1 MTLGKR
7 LFFLVILL
15 VVALYVMRVTA
26 HGRVEVPP
34 LGNTLVDA
42 FATVEQAVTRA
53 GRLARDVLT
62 FPFSLVRASQRAQEL
77 SERVDLLESELQQ
90 VREYQL
96 ENERLKRLLDF
107 QSGPAASSHLELAAA
122 AVIGRDPG
130 SWFSTITIN
139 KGRAQGIKTNM
150 TVITPR
156 GLVGRVISTTSQTAT
171 VLLITDPR
179 SAVSALVQDSRTPGM
194 VEGMAGGAGNL
205 HMIHIPNDMPVKAGQ
220 VVVTSGTSRSIF
232 IKGIPVGE
240 IVSVKRDPTGLFFEA
255 VVRPFVDFN
264 RLEEVLVVT
273 GVRSP
278 AL

>member
-34 LGNTLVDA
+34 PGNTLVDA

-77 SERVDLLESELQQ
+77 AERVDLLESELQQ

-139 KGRAQGIKTNM
+139 KGQAQGIKTNM

-194 VEGMAGGAGNL
+194 VEGMAGGTGNL

-255 VVRPFVDFN
+255 IVRPFVDFN